1 MKLVDV
7 KSTTYI
13 DFNVENNDK
22 DPIFEVDDY
31 VRVSK

>member
-22 DPIFEVDDY
+22 DLIFEVDDY